1 MYNIAIMAN
10 YRKLDTWRK
19 ADELAHLIYD
29 LTDKF
34 PRKEEYRLTSQL
46 RRAALSIPTN
56 IVEGCNRKSKKE
68 LYHFLDI
75 SLGSLA
81 EVEYLIEFSKKR
93 SYLETELDHLE
104 ALISEL
110 GKMLWGFQASL

>member
-1 MYNIAIMAN
+1 MAN

-19 ADELAHLIYD
+19 ADELAHLVYD
-29 LTDKF
+29 LTEKF

-46 RRAALSIPTN
+46 RRAALSIPAN
-56 IVEGCNRKSKKE
+56 IVEGCNRKSRKS
-68 LYHFLDI
+68 LYHSLEI

-93 SYLETELDHLE
+93 GYIKTELDHLE
-104 ALISEL
+104 SLISEV
-110 GKMLWGFQASL
+110 GKMLWGFQKSL